1 MITGL
6 DWLGVSHRGVITTL
20 SSILLLAGF
29 HTTILF
35 GRHQRWPLL
44 RVVAGGLSKS
54 HRRSNRP
61 CPPPLALSSFSC
73 LSSPSDFLCLP
84 VELGLEFCSLFS
96 IFLIPRKQSH
106 HTQLKFPCRLAFC
119 WFQHFSYLIQRVDR
133 WISSDLSVTHWTD
146 ACGCGWRSR

>member
-54 HRRSNRP
+54 HRRSNLP

-96 IFLIPRKQSH
+96 IFLIPRKQISGH
-106 HTQLKFPCRLAFC
+106 RRSFRQQFPAHRVFRFRL
-119 WFQHFSYLIQRVDR
+119 
-133 WISSDLSVTHWTD
+133 ISLSLNLE
-146 ACGCGWRSR
+146 REIRLSE